1 MSNRKTIEERIE
13 NARAELAQ
21 KEAQVRRLLQEQK
34 AQDRKERAHRLCRR
48 GALVEKLLPGLAE
61 LTDGQFDVF
70 VNKTLLTGFAERTL
84 RQLLTAREESDT
96 GRNGGADT
104 PHGGDAKP
112 AEAAPRTAAVTARE
126 TANAAH
132 GAA

>member
-21 KEAQVRRLLQEQK
+21 KEAQVRRLLQQQK
-34 AQDRKERAHRLCRR
+34 AQDRKERAHRLCSR

-61 LTDGQFDVF
+61 LTDEQFDVF
-70 VNKTLLTGFAERTL
+70 VNKTLLTGYAERTL
-84 RQLLTAREESDT
+84 RQLLPAEPESGA
-96 GRNGGADT
+96 GRNGGADAQQ
-104 PHGGDAKP
+104 GGDAKP
-112 AEAAPRTAAVTARE
+112 ADAAPRTAAIPARE